1 MRAALAGHGA
11 IWLVQ
16 STALLAFGL
25 VVGRLARRAGPA
37 VQNGVYRATL
47 AGVLV
52 CPAASALLAAAGIDG
67 PGLPMP
73 SARPEIRAVAV
84 STPPLP
90 ESPTIGQA
98 ESGGGAMPD
107 LRSTSPPPAAA
118 NRSDPGRLPR

>member
-1 MRAALAGHGA
+1 MRQALEAWCAGLSGHGA

-16 STALLAFGL
+16 STALLALGL

-52 CPAASALLAAAGIDG
+52 CPAASALLAAAGIEG

-73 SARPEIRAVAV
+73 PARPEIRAVAV
-84 STPPLP
+84 PSAALP
-90 ESPTIGQA
+90 EAPAIGGA
-98 ESGGGAMPD
+98 ESGGGAIPEH
-107 LRSTSPPPAAA
+107 RSTPPP
-118 NRSDPGRLPR
+118 PPI